1 MQFWV
6 HIGGRNLS
14 DFWPRFYIVVLEIAS
29 FSGWIYFFHI
39 LFGLF
44 FPFPLWTLIS
54 LFSLDFSLRIY
65 SIEVTFWISSKFL
78 IKPQEFLI
86 WLAELWNSSNIYL
99 VNFHFLFQK
108 DKRIIGLR
116 SVKMKKLWDTDY
128 KHILHIIKQQLT

>member
-1 MQFWV
+1 MTTIL
-6 HIGGRNLS
+6 HRGLRI
-14 DFWPRFYIVVLEIAS
+14 
-29 FSGWIYFFHI
+29 FSLPIYFFLF
-39 LFGLF
+39 LFGLL
-44 FPFPLWTLIS
+44 FPFFLWTFIFPFLFGLLFPFSLWTLIS

-78 IKPQEFLI
+78 IKPHEFWI

-128 KHILHIIKQQLT
+128 KHILHIIKTSK